1 MAKPLVGAIR
11 LPARV
16 ASRGKPFVGATTS
29 LSGPLQWGGLRPRAH
44 ASKFVPTR
52 KDHTYEH
59 SRVYS
64 GYGGGRKNNGN
75 KGYGFFGDKRMI
87 IPLKI

>member
-1 MAKPLVGAIR
+1 MAKPLVGAVR

-44 ASKFVPTR
+44 AGKFVPTR

-59 SRVYS
+59 STRR
-64 GYGGGRKNNGN
+64 GGRHGT
-75 KGYGFFGDKRMI
+75 
-87 IPLKI
+87 